1 MADTDVL
8 STRLTASGTVSALP
22 TRLRAVS
29 ILAGAAA
36 GTVQFRD
43 GGSGGTILCEVDTP
57 ASATATVQVLLPG
70 NGVRFRTNLYATMT
84 NAVAVTAFYG

>member
-8 STRLTASGTVSALP
+8 STRLTASGAVSALP

-29 ILAGAAA
+29 ILAGASA

-43 GGSGGTILCEVDTP
+43 GGASGTILCEIDTP
-57 ASATATVQVLLPG
+57 ASATTTVQVLLPG
-70 NGVRFRTNLYATMT
+70 NGVRFRTDLYATMT